1 MDDNRMNAYLQLI
14 KKLRECTNGK
24 EEQILK
30 EHSELLEPGLVETI
44 IAEAKKSD
52 DNGNQNDTNFLT
64 NLGLQLGE
72 FLGSDQQPTAIRK
85 QTADILFNWG
95 KAQFYSQV
103 IVAFHCWQ
111 QCLIIYQ
118 AIHDRQGEAS
128 CLINLGHACYS
139 LGSQEEALN
148 YYERSLAISR
158 EIKNRQKE
166 AVALGGLG
174 NFYFL
179 MGQIEQA
186 INYHKQSLDIGEE
199 INDRPVKASS
209 LGSLGNAYDS
219 LGQYEEA
226 IKCHEQHLAISLE
239 INDRRGEAICLQ
251 NLGIS
256 YRSLGKYKDAIDYHK
271 QSLDISKEIPD
282 PRGQASSL
290 RGLGN
295 AYLFLGKYKDAID
308 YHKQSLD
315 ISKEIPDPRGQAN
328 SLEGLGNAYECLGQY
343 EEAIKCHEQHLEI
356 SKKLNDPR
364 GQANSL
370 GNLGNA
376 YDSLGQ
382 YEEAIKCHE
391 QHLDISKKLNDP
403 RGQANSLG
411 NLGNAYNSLK
421 QYEEAIKHHQEH
433 LAISKEIN
441 DRRGEAAALGNLGSV
456 YKFME
461 QYEKSIHYCKKC
473 LAISKEINDPRG
485 EAAAL
490 GNLGLAY
497 QLLEQTEPAIQNF
510 LDCLKIATSETMPAE
525 CFTAGRSLGHI
536 GIIKGDWKL
545 ALKGYEP
552 AMQAVENLRQGST
565 TDKRRQKII
574 KEAISVYTNTVQC
587 YINLGQYDKAVETAE
602 RSRSRHLADLFF
614 TSKDL
619 YPKGEITPEIEEYYD
634 IQQQIYG
641 LRSSENE
648 TMKALAATPQQTPN
662 GDAILEKIQKLE
674 AEQQKTWL
682 EIRSKDQVL
691 AGQLQPDPLNFKDM
705 QKLIPDTETAI
716 LNFYTTND
724 RTHIFILRRNQP
736 LQVYTCEGQG
746 LKILQNWLL
755 NNWLTPYSY
764 IQRFAILTAAK
775 LLKRKLSDLE
785 SINIKAK
792 IVTIKLAGG
801 SEEKLDRQQLDIESK
816 QMQVKIKNVWLKR
829 MSIVLRK
836 LANCLQLNKLIDSH
850 LNGIKELIIIPHLSL
865 HQLPFAALP
874 LNNIPIPHSDT
885 TSDKTRGSS
894 LDMSEITDTPAKK
907 PPQQPE
913 YLSDR
918 FRIRIVPSC
927 QILNFCHQ
935 RGNLKPVTMGIVENA
950 TGDLLFTGYEC
961 ETLATMHQVD
971 KKSRL
976 QYQQATISN
985 YQNLLDRVQVL
996 HSSHHASSDL
1006 NNSLESKLLLFDG
1019 EINLGRVFT
1028 WRFSDLAEVFL
1039 SCCETNLTLTEITDD
1054 PLSVASGFLCAGAR
1068 NVVSTLWA
1076 VDDLATALFCIF
1088 YYQEKQNHSRSEALR
1103 KAQFKLRN
1111 LTGDELSGKY
1121 KPLLEEYF
1129 EQQKGE
1135 KQAEIVKNMRLRLD
1149 LLCREPLPFVS
1160 PHYWAGF
1167 VSQGLA

>member
-1 MDDNRMNAYLQLI
+1 MNNHRMNVYLQLI
-14 KKLRECTNGK
+14 KKLCECTNGK
-24 EEQILK
+24 QEQILT

-52 DNGNQNDTNFLT
+52 DNGNQNDTSFLT

-118 AIHDRQGEAS
+118 AIHDRKGEAT
-128 CLINLGHACYS
+128 CLINLGHVCS
-139 LGSQEEALN
+139 NGDQEKAFN
-148 YYERSLAISR
+148 YYAKALPISQ
-158 EIKNRQKE
+158 EIKNRQLE
-166 AVALGGLG
+166 AVARGGLG
-174 NFYFL
+174 SCYFY
-179 MGQIEQA
+179 MGEIEKA
-186 INYHKQSLDIGEE
+186 INYHKKSLDIGQE

-219 LGQYEEA
+219 LGKYKDA
-226 IKCHEQHLAISLE
+226 IDYHKQHLAISLE
-239 INDRRGEAICLQ
+239 INDRRGEAISLQ

-343 EEAIKCHEQHLEI
+343 EQ
-356 SKKLNDPR
+356 
-364 GQANSL
+364 
-370 GNLGNA
+370 
-376 YDSLGQ
+376 
-382 YEEAIKCHE
+382 AIKCHE

-421 QYEEAIKHHQEH
+421 QYQEAIKHYEEH

-441 DRRGEAAALGNLGSV
+441 DRRGEAAALGNLGLV

-497 QLLEQTEPAIQNF
+497 QLWEQTEVAIKNF

-574 KEAISVYTNTVQC
+574 KEAISVYTNAVQC
-587 YINLGQYDKAVETAE
+587 YINLEQYDTAIETAD

-614 TSKDL
+614 ASKDL
-619 YPKGEITPEIEEYYD
+619 YPKGEIPPEVEEYYGL
-634 IQQQIYG
+634 QQQIYC
-641 LRSSENE
+641 LRSSENDD
-648 TMKALAATPQQTPN
+648 
-662 GDAILEKIQKLE
+662 DAILEKIQKLE

-682 EIRSKDQVL
+682 KIRSKDQVL
-691 AGQLQPDPLNFKDM
+691 AGQLQPDPLNFDQM
-705 QKLIPDTETAI
+705 QALIPDTETAI
-716 LNFYTTND
+716 LNFYTTNEH
-724 RTHIFILRRNQP
+724 THIFILRQNQP
-736 LQVYTCEGQG
+736 LQIHTCEGQG
-746 LKILQNWLL
+746 IETLQNWIL
-755 NNWLTPYSY
+755 NNWLKPYKEN
-764 IQRFAILTAAK
+764 QTAWQNQIGEF
-775 LLKRKLSDLE
+775 LSE
-785 SINIKAK
+785 
-792 IVTIKLAGG
+792 
-801 SEEKLDRQQLDIESK
+801 
-816 QMQVKIKNVWLKR
+816 
-829 MSIVLRK
+829 
-836 LANCLQLNKLIDSH
+836 LANRVQLKKLIKEH
-850 LNGIKELIIIPHLSL
+850 LKDIKELIVIPHLSL
-865 HQLPFAALP
+865 HQIPFAALP
-874 LNNIPIPHSDT
+874 LNEILIPQIET
-885 TSDKTRGSS
+885 VSDKTRG
-894 LDMSEITDTPAKK
+894 LRPQTPPKK
-907 PPQQPE
+907 TESKTAPQQPE
-913 YLSDR
+913 YLSDK

-935 RGNLKPVTMGIVENA
+935 RGNLEPATMGIVENA
-950 TGDLLFTGYEC
+950 TGDLACAGYEC
-961 ETLATMHQVD
+961 ETLATMHEVD
-971 KKSRL
+971 KKFRL

-985 YQNLLDRVQVL
+985 YENLLNQVQVI

-1054 PLSVASGFLCAGAR
+1054 PLSIASGFLCAGAR

-1076 VDDLATALFCIF
+1076 VDDLATALFCIL
-1088 YYQEKQNHSRSEALR
+1088 YYQEKKENNSRSEALR

-1111 LTGDELSGKY
+1111 LTGDEFSRKY
-1121 KPLLEEYF
+1121 RQQLKTYF
-1129 EQQKGE
+1129 EWKETGENTTEIIRLQGRLKSICQKE
-1135 KQAEIVKNMRLRLD
+1135 
-1149 LLCREPLPFVS
+1149 LPFVS